1 MKNERYSGIL
11 IENDTRL
18 KNKYKKHLSNHFNLT
33 VFEDTKSSL
42 PYVLTS
48 SCNISFCLLR
58 LLLDDIRVI
67 ILFLEKLHSL
77 NPFIKIIFIESNEL
91 IESRYVKII
100 DKYKAMSITNVDDP
114 SEIIKSINL
123 SISDSNLPQRK
134 YSRVDW
140 PLQAKVAFKNDNE
153 ANTFETNILSISG
166 NGAYIEDG
174 DNVPQKDE
182 SIDLTILFKDFKLF
196 TQATVVWTN
205 DGTQKQNYPKGYAV
219 TFVDITQISQRVI
232 DDIIQDK
239 ILEDIVF

>member
-1 MKNERYSGIL
+1 MENKRYSGIL

-18 KNKYKKHLSNHFNLT
+18 KSKYKKHLANDFDLT
-33 VFEDTKSSL
+33 IFEDTKSSL
-42 PYVLTS
+42 PFVLS
-48 SCNISFCLLR
+48 NNGNISFCLLR

-67 ILFLEKLHSL
+67 ITFIEKLHSI
-77 NPFIKIIFIESNEL
+77 NPFVKIIFIESSEL

-100 DKYKAMSITNVDDP
+100 DKYKAMSITNVDNP

-140 PLQAKVAFKNDNE
+140 PLQAKVAFKNANRT
-153 ANTFETNILSISG
+153 NTFETNILSISG
-166 NGAYIEDG
+166 NGAYIEDS
-174 DNVPQKDE
+174 DNVPEKDE

-205 DGTQKQNYPKGYAV
+205 DGTQKKDYPKGYAV